1 MLPEKV
7 TPKTSKASYN
17 LEKVL
22 HHALLMTEV
31 GMDLKERYL
40 SGEKYVCYLKTII
53 TGADKA
59 ISALHYIS
67 KSSLEDAKQLV
78 KSLGGPD
85 VPVNIRNEY
94 EKLLAIIDKQLND
107 LEMKNMEQC
116 IENMDITQIKSRQKN
131 LENAM
136 FPAPNTASSNKS
148 LKADIDEKYPEN
160 LSRES
165 LIDLNT
171 VVNLPP
177 VPEDI
182 FTSFSNKPT
191 RTSSL
196 SSLKSMRKIKLYLQK
211 AESSDDDDSSENED
225 TEYSKLVFNAKNV
238 FQGDSDDGKS
248 SSLHS
253 PLAKKFLGNIKEEG
267 QD

>member
-1 MLPEKV
+1 MLPKENESNKL
-7 TPKTSKASYN
+7 KTTHN

-22 HHALLMTEV
+22 HQALMMTEV
-31 GMDLKERYL
+31 GMDLKERYI
-40 SGEKYVCYLKTII
+40 SGEKYVCYLKNII

-67 KSSLEDAKQLV
+67 KSSLEEAKQLI
-78 KSLGGPD
+78 KSLGGPE

-94 EKLLAIIDKQLND
+94 EKLLAIIDRQLND
-107 LEMKNMEQC
+107 LEMKNIEQN
-116 IENMDITQIKSRQKN
+116 IENLDLTQISDKIKYLESKQKN
-131 LENAM
+131 LENTL
-136 FPAPNTASSNKS
+136 FPPPSSASNKS
-148 LKADIDEKYPEN
+148 VKADIDEKYPEN

-171 VVNLPP
+171 VINLPP

-182 FTSFSNKPT
+182 FTSFSSKPT

-225 TEYSKLVFNAKNV
+225 SEYHKLVFV
-238 FQGDSDDGKS
+238 
-248 SSLHS
+248 SLTCKTKLS
-253 PLAKKFLGNIKEEG
+253 NNQIISVLNFL
-267 QD
+267 

>member
-1 MLPEKV
+1 MLPKEIAPNKL
-7 TPKTSKASYN
+7 KTSNN
-17 LEKVL
+17 LEKLL

-31 GMDLKERYL
+31 GMDLKERYI
-40 SGEKYVCYLKTII
+40 SGEKYVSYLKNII
-53 TGADKA
+53 SGADKA

-67 KSSLEDAKQLV
+67 KSSLEEAKLLI
-78 KSLGGPD
+78 KSLGGPE
-85 VPVNIRNEY
+85 VPGNIREEY
-94 EKLLAIIDKQLND
+94 EKLLAIIDRQLND
-107 LEMKNMEQC
+107 LEMKNVEQS
-116 IENMDITQIKSRQKN
+116 IENLDITQISEKIKYLESKQKN
-131 LENAM
+131 LENVL
-136 FPAPNTASSNKS
+136 FPSPNTLSNKN

-211 AESSDDDDSSENED
+211 AESSDDDDSSDNED
-225 TEYSKLVFNAKNV
+225 AEYHKLVFVSFRFCVNSTQIFHIV
-238 FQGDSDDGKS
+238 FPIS
-248 SSLHS
+248 SSI
-253 PLAKKFLGNIKEEG
+253 FLEKIIN
-267 QD
+267 

>member
-1 MLPEKV
+1 MLPEETAPNRLLK
-7 TPKTSKASYN
+7 TPHN
-17 LEKVL
+17 LEKTL

-31 GMDLKERYL
+31 GMDLKERYI
-40 SGEKYVCYLKTII
+40 SGEKYVCYLKSII

-59 ISALHYIS
+59 ITALHYIS
-67 KSSLEDAKQLV
+67 KSSLEEAKQLI

-85 VPVNIRNEY
+85 VPTNIRNEY

-107 LEMKNMEQC
+107 LEMKNLEQS
-116 IENMDITQIKSRQKN
+116 IENLDITQISDKIRYLELKQKN
-131 LENAM
+131 LENSF
-136 FPAPNTASSNKS
+136 FPPPTTASNKS
-148 LKADIDEKYPEN
+148 IKADIDEKYPEN

-165 LIDLNT
+165 LIDLNN

-182 FTSFSNKPT
+182 FTSFSSKPT

-211 AESSDDDDSSENED
+211 AESSDDEDSSENEES
-225 TEYSKLVFNAKNV
+225 EYHKLVF
-238 FQGDSDDGKS
+238 GDSDESKS
-248 SSLHS
+248 SSLLS
-253 PLAKKFLGNIKEEG
+253 PLSKKHLGNIKEEA